1 MRETLFLNAF
11 HMNTAC
17 HFYDGGW
24 RNPQDRQVEFST
36 LGLWK
41 DVVRALERGRFDN
54 VFFADAMGTDAAY
67 GNSWDIYAKMGVH
80 FPVHDPMTL
89 AAALISETE
98 NLGLTFTNSTIQEP
112 PFNFAK
118 RISTLDHLSGG
129 RIGWNIVTGHTVNG
143 ANNLGQDGLLPH
155 DERYEMA
162 EEYVDVLYKLW
173 EGSWD
178 EDSLPLDKVAGVFAD
193 PDKIHKINHRGKWF
207 KVEGP
212 HLVTPSPQRTP
223 ILFQAGASKVGRAFA
238 ARHAE
243 AAFVLCLTPESMR
256 TARQGMDELLKAN
269 GRDPDDLL
277 LVQGMS
283 FVVGSTEEEAKR
295 KAAEQARYLNLDAL
309 AARVSRDLGLDIS
322 GADADTPLDEVK
334 TEAVKGTIAL
344 LQEAMHG
351 QSPKVSDLPRL
362 YSVRLVGTPEQ
373 IADELTVWR
382 DAGMGGINM
391 AAMVLPQTDID
402 FVDYVVPELQR
413 RGLSQKEYRPGT
425 LREKLF
431 PGRPAYI
438 NDRHPASRLRG
449 AFSAA

>member
-1 MRETLFLNAF
+1 MRETLVLNAF

-24 RNPQDRQVEFST
+24 RNPEDRQVEFAT
-36 LGLWK
+36 LDLWK
-41 DVVRALERGRFDN
+41 DVVRALERGCFDN
-54 VFFADAMGTDAAY
+54 IFFADSMGVDPAF
-67 GNSWDIYAKMGVH
+67 GNSTDIYAKMGIH
-80 FPVHDPMTL
+80 FPVHDPLAL

-98 NLGLTFTNSTIQEP
+98 HLGLTFTSSTIQDH

-129 RIGWNIVTGHTVNG
+129 RIGWNIVTGHTING
-143 ANNLGQDGLLPH
+143 AQNLGYDGLLPH

-162 EEYVDVLYKLW
+162 EEYVDVCYKLW

-178 EDSLPLDKVAGVFAD
+178 EGSLPLDKAAGVFAD
-193 PDKIHKINHRGKWF
+193 PEKIHKINHHGRWYD
-207 KVEGP
+207 VAGP

-223 ILFQAGASKVGRAFA
+223 ILFQAGSSKVGRAFA

-243 AAFVLCLTPESMR
+243 AVFVLCLTPESMR
-256 TARQGMDELLKAN
+256 TAYKGMNELLKAS
-269 GRDPDDLL
+269 GRDEHDLV
-277 LVQGMS
+277 LVQGMN

-295 KAAEQARYLNLDAL
+295 KAAEQEQYLNLDAL
-309 AARVSRDLGLDIS
+309 AARVSRDLGIDLS
-322 GADADTPLDEVK
+322 GVHADSPLDEVN
-334 TEAVKGTIAL
+334 TDAVQGIVQL
-344 LQEAMHG
+344 LKEAMPG
-351 QSPKVSDLPRL
+351 QRPKVSDLPKL

-373 IADELTVWR
+373 IADELTVWHE
-382 DAGMGGINM
+382 AGMGGINM

-402 FVDYVVPELQR
+402 FVDHVVPELQR
-413 RGLSQKEYRPGT
+413 RGLAQKEYRPGT

-431 PGRPAYI
+431 PGRPSYI
-438 NDRHPASRLRG
+438 NDRHPAARLRG